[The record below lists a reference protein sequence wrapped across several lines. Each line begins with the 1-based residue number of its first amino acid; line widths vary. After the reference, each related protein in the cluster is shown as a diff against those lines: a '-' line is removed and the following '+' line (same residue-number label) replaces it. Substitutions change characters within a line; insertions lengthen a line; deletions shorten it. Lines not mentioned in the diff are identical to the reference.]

1 MAFLIRVYEL
11 ASNKEESFWSLAED
25 ELECR
30 LHQFPYG
37 VLLQVLESM
46 RTVNRDSLEL
56 YNRAEEMMR
65 KELDYMTNE
74 ELLMFLRYLWTLYG
88 V

>member
-11 ASNKEESFWSLAED
+11 ASYKEESLWSLAED

-46 RTVNRDSLEL
+46 RAVNRDSLDI
-56 YNRAEEMMR
+56 YSKAEEIMG
-65 KELDYMTNE
+65 KELDYMTND
-74 ELLMFLRYLWTLYG
+74 ELLMFLRY
-88 V
+88 